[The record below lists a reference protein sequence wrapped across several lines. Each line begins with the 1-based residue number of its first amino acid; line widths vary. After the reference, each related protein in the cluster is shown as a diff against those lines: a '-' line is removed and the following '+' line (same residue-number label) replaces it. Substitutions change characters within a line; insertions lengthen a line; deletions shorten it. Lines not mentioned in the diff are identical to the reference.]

1 MYKYIKKLKKN
12 NCIRRLLRRLLRQMN
27 NVRKYNTIQYFE
39 DFSKFDVYDK
49 NNGNIDKTVI
59 KDNKDNNGDDVEH
72 YTYTIVS
79 TNENYVFKVSLYS
92 HT

>member
-1 MYKYIKKLKKN
+1 
-12 NCIRRLLRRLLRQMN
+12 MN
-27 NVRKYNTIQYFE
+27 MFE

-59 KDNKDNNGDDVEH
+59 KDNNDNNKDNKGDDVED

-92 HT
+92 RT

>member
-1 MYKYIKKLKKN
+1 
-12 NCIRRLLRRLLRQMN
+12 MN
-27 NVRKYNTIQYFE
+27 MFE

-49 NNGNIDKTVI
+49 NNGNNKDNDDNN
-59 KDNKDNNGDDVEH
+59 KDNKGDDVED

-92 HT
+92 HTTQPHHTATPHSHRVVFKKN